1 MRVVCAA
8 LEQSC
13 VSYACMQASSSS
25 TFYVCSHFVVRA
37 CAGQTFHPKW
47 PSSTLHDLVPPL
59 LSLLISSCP
68 PSHIPPTSFYLCLQ
82 PSTSIVLH
90 VDTQLP
96 SLVSST
102 CPNQLSL
109 LFKSLPYILQI
120 PFHSL
125 MDPSFDVLPKEL

>member
-1 MRVVCAA
+1 VLRWNRVVCRM
-8 LEQSC
+8 L
-13 VSYACMQASSSS
+13 
-25 TFYVCSHFVVRA
+25 VCNLLLLVRFMSVLIDVVRA

-90 VDTQLP
+90 ADTQLP

-102 CPNQLSL
+102 CPNLLSL

-125 MDPSFDVLPKEL
+125 MDPSFDVLHKEL